1 MAGTHGGRQ
10 QTLRSWLAGLFR
22 QPPQT
27 FYGRPSIYLSGS
39 RMEIE
44 QFRQILFYDE
54 TRLSLQLAK
63 GRFTVYGDG
72 LHILVLTATRLT
84 VQGRFL
90 RTDFSDD

>member
-1 MAGTHGGRQ
+1 MAGTHSRR

-22 QPPQT
+22 QPPPN
-27 FYGRPSIYLSGS
+27 FYSRPAVYLSGS

-44 QFRQILFYDE
+44 HFRQILFYDE
-54 TRLSLQLAK
+54 NRLCLQLAR

-72 LHILVLTATRLT
+72 LRILVLTATRLT

-90 RTDFSDD
+90 RTDFSEE